1 MKVIKAI
8 QAIDWQDVA
17 ERAVWTWLQ
26 VFIAAFLVAGED
38 IINLIFNADWSSLWV
53 LVVATSLAGV
63 AAGLSAVKTLLV
75 EVVRAVRDGESR

>member
-1 MKVIKAI
+1 MEAI
-8 QAIDWQDVA
+8 MSINWKDLLS
-17 ERAVWTWLQ
+17 RAAWTFIQ
-26 VFIAAFLVAGED
+26 VFIASFLVAGED

>member
-1 MKVIKAI
+1 METIMSINWK
-8 QAIDWQDVA
+8 DLLS
-17 ERAVWTWLQ
+17 RAAWTWLQ
-26 VFIAAFLVAGED
+26 VFIASFLVAGED

>member
-1 MKVIKAI
+1 METIMSINWK
-8 QAIDWQDVA
+8 DLLS
-17 ERAVWTWLQ
+17 RAAWTFIQ

-53 LVVATSLAGV
+53 LVVATLLAGV

>member
-1 MKVIKAI
+1 MEAI
-8 QAIDWQDVA
+8 MSINWKDLLS
-17 ERAVWTWLQ
+17 RAAWTFVQ

-63 AAGLSAVKTLLV
+63 AAGLSAVKTLII
-75 EVVRAVRDGESR
+75 EVIRGLRGKV

>member
-1 MKVIKAI
+1 METIMSINWK
-8 QAIDWQDVA
+8 DLLS
-17 ERAVWTWLQ
+17 RAAWTFIQ

>member
-1 MKVIKAI
+1 METIMSINWK
-8 QAIDWQDVA
+8 DLLS
-17 ERAVWTWLQ
+17 RAAWTFIQ
-26 VFIAAFLVAGED
+26 VFIAAFLVAGEN

>member
-1 MKVIKAI
+1 METIMSINWK
-8 QAIDWQDVA
+8 DLLS
-17 ERAVWTWLQ
+17 RAAWTFIQ
-26 VFIAAFLVAGED
+26 VFIASFLVAGED